1 MKNLFIALF
10 AAFLFTTTATAQ
22 QPARVQKVN
31 GYDIYMFS
39 TPSVPYEELYQ
50 VSGFWNWSSRFFGYS
65 LDNIVNTMTRNA
77 KKKGTGATGLIVK
90 DKKHAV
96 AIRLK

>member
-1 MKNLFIALF
+1 MIAF
-10 AAFLFTTTATAQ
+10 SVFTIATAQ
-22 QPARVQKVN
+22 QPARVNKVN
-31 GYDIYMFS
+31 VYDIYMFS

-65 LDNIVNTMTRNA
+65 LDNIAATMVRNA
-77 KKKGTGATGLIVK
+77 NKKQPTGAKATGLIVK

-96 AIRLK
+96 AIRVK